1 MKNRT
6 AALAGVILGSLPVA
20 VLYADGY
27 WDVQLAAVIWGIY
40 ALGGWLILRQEDIWR
55 TGGNRWSALLVVVAM
70 GGSQF
75 GVHMDL
81 PISERLTIALWF
93 LVLGVAFAAAAIG
106 VEMAETTDGQAS
118 EQDSYVPSAD

>member
-20 VLYADGY
+20 VLYVDGY
-27 WDVQLAAVIWGIY
+27 WDVQLAAVIWGVY
-40 ALGGWLILRQEDIWR
+40 ALLGWLILRQGDIWR
-55 TGGNRWSALLVVVAM
+55 TRGDRWNALLVIVAM

-75 GVHMDL
+75 GVHMNL
-81 PISERLTIALWF
+81 PMSGKLTIALWF
-93 LVLGVAFAAAAIG
+93 LVLGVAFTAAAIG
-106 VEMAETTDGQAS
+106 VEMAGTTDGNAS